1 MNILAIIGFIV
12 LLVIGMLS
20 SIAIKVKLVNKSF
33 KTEIAPTEENK
44 RSVVLLF
51 LSLIAI
57 YISIIVVLIFL
68 AREAYR
74 FIIS

>member
-1 MNILAIIGFIV
+1 MNILTIIGLIA
-12 LLVIGMLS
+12 LLILGMVS
-20 SIAIKVKLVNKSF
+20 SVVIKVKLVRKGF
-33 KTEIAPTEENK
+33 ETELAPTEENK
-44 RSVVLLF
+44 RSVALLF